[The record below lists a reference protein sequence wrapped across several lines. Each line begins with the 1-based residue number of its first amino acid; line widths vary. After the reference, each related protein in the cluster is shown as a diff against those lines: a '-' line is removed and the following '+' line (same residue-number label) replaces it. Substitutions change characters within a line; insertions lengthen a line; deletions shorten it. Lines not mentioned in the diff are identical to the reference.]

1 VITKISPVAYIIAGI
16 VSTSIAQ
23 IGLKIGSSSEVLSKR
38 WLMYLCASGIT
49 YLFSF
54 VCYYLALRHYD
65 VSKISPIMMIGT
77 MLIITMYG
85 FYSGENI
92 NGMRMAGIALAI
104 SCIVVMS
111 NS

>member
-1 VITKISPVAYIIAGI
+1 MTGINPIAYIVAGI

-23 IGLKIGSSSEVLSKR
+23 IGLKIGSSYDVLSKR
-38 WLMYLCASGIT
+38 WLAFLCASAIT
-49 YLFSF
+49 YLVSF

-77 MLIITMYG
+77 MLIITAFG
-85 FYSGENI
+85 FFSGENI
-92 NGMRMAGIALAI
+92 NGMRIIGIVLAV
-104 SCIVVMS
+104 SCIIVMS